1 MKHLSSDEITAYLI
15 GDRAPEQQQHVRE
28 CAECR
33 TEIERVERP
42 LAWFGSAVKHAA
54 SEYDAVKNW
63 SDQQAESWSGSRR
76 PDQSLHGGSRWRSLR
91 LPSAVAATVLFALAA
106 VPIYRSLQPD
116 RAAESRRSTVP
127 DAVLLEQVEA
137 GIARAVPQPLE
148 PLSRLM
154 NGEEVQRR
162 PQ

>member
-1 MKHLSSDEITAYLI
+1 VKHLSSDEITAYLI
-15 GDRAPEQQQHVRE
+15 GDRTPGQQQHVRE

-33 TEIERVERP
+33 TEIERLERP
-42 LAWFGSAVKHAA
+42 LAWFGSAVKR
-54 SEYDAVKNW
+54 W

-76 PDQSLHGGSRWRSLR
+76 PDQSLHAGSRWRSLR
-91 LPSAVAATVLFALAA
+91 LPSAIAAMVLFALAV

-116 RAAESRRSTVP
+116 RASAPRTIVVP
-127 DAVLLEQVEA
+127 DSVLLEQVEA

-154 NGEEVQRR
+154 NGEEGQRR
-162 PQ
+162 SQ

>member
-33 TEIERVERP
+33 TEIERLERP
-42 LAWFGSAVKHAA
+42 LAWFGSAVKQ
-54 SEYDAVKNW
+54 W

-76 PDQSLHGGSRWRSLR
+76 PDQSLPGGSRRRSLR
-91 LPSAVAATVLFALAA
+91 LPSAIAATVLFALAA
-106 VPIYRSLQPD
+106 VPIYRSIQKG
-116 RAAESRRSTVP
+116 RAPESHAIVVP

-137 GIARAVPQPLE
+137 GIARAVPPPLE

-154 NGEEVQRR
+154 NGEEGQRR
-162 PQ
+162 SQ

>member
-33 TEIERVERP
+33 TEIERLERP
-42 LAWFGSAVKHAA
+42 LAWFGSAVKT
-54 SEYDAVKNW
+54 W

-76 PDQSLHGGSRWRSLR
+76 PDQSLHGDSRWRSLR
-91 LPSAVAATVLFALAA
+91 LSSAVAATVLFALAA

-116 RAAESRRSTVP
+116 RAPESRTIAVP
-127 DAVLLEQVEA
+127 DSVLLEQVAA

-154 NGEEVQRR
+154 NGEEGQRR
-162 PQ
+162 SQ